1 MLRVEEIVCRYG
13 SIQALHGVSLD
24 VKERELIGLVG
35 ANGAGKSTLLRA
47 ISGLVSPVEG
57 AIYFQGERIEGL
69 RASSIVRRRIA
80 HCPEERKLWPYLSVE
95 DNLMLGAYVRKDWK
109 EIEKDVN
116 WVYDMFPVL
125 RERRNQL
132 GGTLSGGEQQMVAL
146 GRALMLRP
154 QLLLMDEPT
163 LGLGPIIVETLTEII
178 RNIHHE
184 GKTVLLVEQ
193 NAFLALELSDRAY
206 VMETGQIVKEGLG
219 RDLVNDPY
227 VKDAYLGGKT
237 LKDRSRAKKSAR

>member
-24 VKERELIGLVG
+24 VKERELIALVG

-47 ISGLVSPVEG
+47 ISGLVSPVKG

-109 EIEKDVN
+109 EIEKDLN

-206 VMETGQIVKEGLG
+206 VMETGRIVKEGPG

-237 LKDRSRAKKSAR
+237 LKDRLRAKKSAR